1 MDGVQTRLAGR
12 YDLQQVIGRGGM
24 STVYRATDAL
34 LGRTV
39 AVKVLSPALA
49 EGDPVWAARFEREAR
64 AAASLTHSGVA
75 TVYDTG
81 VEDGTRFIVMEC
93 VAGKSLAAILHDE
106 APLEPARAMRI
117 GAQIADVLS
126 AAHAA
131 GIVHRDIKPG
141 NVMVGPDGTVA
152 VLDFGIARPADATGL
167 TQTMSLLGTAAY
179 MSPEQASGRPAD
191 ARSDIYSLGCVLYA
205 TLSGAPP
212 FTGDLAAAVLHQHV
226 NAAPRPVREVAPATP
241 KPLAGLIDQMLAKSP
256 AARPQSAEEVRDRLL
271 AALHPT
277 APTVAVRPGVAAA
290 RTAPTLPLTRR
301 PRRRFEPARLARRD
315 GGVGAGDRGTHGRQ
329 RRRLAAGQPVPEPND
344 LPAQHDGRENDAPA
358 GQEHGAGEGHPA
370 TEDDEGD
377 PACESGATAGR
388 APWPRQAPGPRRG
401 PAGPGQEAPWRGRR
415 GRKQPGQRRRLIARR
430 DARASGSARGGGRC
444 RGTTA
449 PGAARRRCRCAACAS
464 PADTPRRRRG

>member
-1 MDGVQTRLAGR
+1 MCGMDGLRTRLAGR

-24 STVYRATDAL
+24 STVYRATDTV

-106 APLEPARAMRI
+106 APLEPARAVRI
-117 GAQIADVLS
+117 GAQVADVLS

-141 NVMVGPDGTVA
+141 NVMVGPDGTVT

-167 TQTMSLLGTAAY
+167 TQTTSLLGTAAF
-179 MSPEQASGRPAD
+179 MAPEQASGRTAD

-205 TLSGAPP
+205 MLSGKPP

-226 NAAPRPVREVAPATP
+226 NAAPRPVRDVAPATP
-241 KPLAGLIDQMLAKSP
+241 EPLAGLIDQMLAKSP

-271 AALHPT
+271 AALDPT
-277 APTVAVRPGVAAA
+277 APTVAVGAGAAPA
-290 RTAPTLPLTRR
+290 RTAATLPLTRP
-301 PRRRFEPARLARRD
+301 PRRRWSRR
-315 GGVGAGDRGTHGRQ
+315 GS
-329 RRRLAAGQPVPEPND
+329 LAATAGLVLVIAALTVAKGGGSSRDNLFPKQTTTPPTTTVRRTTP
-344 LPAQHDGRENDAPA
+344 PAKKTAPAKATPPPKTTKATPPA
-358 GQEHGAGEGHPA
+358 GQAKPPGGP
-370 TEDDEGD
+370 
-377 PACESGATAGR
+377 
-388 APWPRQAPGPRRG
+388 PGPRRAT
-401 PAGPGQEAPWRGRR
+401 AGPGQEAP
-415 GRKQPGQRRRLIARR
+415 
-430 DARASGSARGGGRC
+430 
-444 RGTTA
+444 
-449 PGAARRRCRCAACAS
+449 
-464 PADTPRRRRG
+464 

>member
-1 MDGVQTRLAGR
+1 MDGVRTRLAGR
-12 YDLQQVIGRGGM
+12 YDLEQVIGRGGM

-64 AAASLTHSGVA
+64 AAASLSHSGVA

-106 APLEPARAMRI
+106 APLEAARAVQI
-117 GAQIADVLS
+117 GAQIADVLT

-141 NVMVGPDGTVA
+141 NVMVGPDGTVT

-179 MSPEQASGRPAD
+179 MAPEQASGQPAD

-212 FTGDLAAAVLHQHV
+212 FTGDFAAAVLHQHL
-226 NAAPRPVREVAPATP
+226 NAAPRPVRDVAPATP

-256 AARPQSAEEVRDRLL
+256 GVRPQSAEEVRDRLL

-277 APTVAVRPGVAAA
+277 APMVAIGSGVAAA
-290 RTAPTLPLTRR
+290 RTAPTPPLTRR
-301 PRRRFEPARLARRD
+301 PRRRFSRRGSLA
-315 GGVGAGDRGTHGRQ
+315 
-329 RRRLAAGQPVPEPND
+329 
-344 LPAQHDGRENDAPA
+344 
-358 GQEHGAGEGHPA
+358 
-370 TEDDEGD
+370 
-377 PACESGATAGR
+377 ATAGLVLVIAALTVAKGGGSSRDNLFRHQTTSPPTTTVGRTAPPRAKNR
-388 APWPRQAPGPRRG
+388 APAKPTPPPKTTKATPPANQAQLPGGRPGHGG
-401 PAGPGQEAPWRGRR
+401 PPPGQAKKHHG
-415 GRKQPGQRRRLIARR
+415 GV
-430 DARASGSARGGGRC
+430 DGGGNQ
-444 RGTTA
+444 GD
-449 PGAARRRCRCAACAS
+449 GG
-464 PADTPRRRRG
+464 D